1 VRPARGPGTLGP
13 GAHTRAQEA
22 SMLWISNGCTETT
35 RAEQRARDQRNTW
48 RMALVIWLA
57 LVAQAL
63 LQVLGLTL
71 IWEAVD

>member
-1 VRPARGPGTLGP
+1 
-13 GAHTRAQEA
+13 
-22 SMLWISNGCTETT
+22 MLWISNGCTETT
-35 RAEQRARDQRNTW
+35 RAEQRARDQRDTW

-71 IWEAVD
+71 I